1 MKKLL
6 TIAALLVG
14 VAAYLHYVQ
23 GWGARRFVK
32 ETIGR
37 FRSAESATTTPVG
50 SRGAGTHWETAA
62 PMKKARSE
70 IGAAEV
76 GGKIYVV
83 GGLDGFGR
91 TLDTVEVYDIEK
103 DSWSEAARLP
113 QALHHPAA
121 ATDGKKVYVVGG
133 FIGIAFRPVDTVYV
147 YEPETDSWSE
157 AGRLNDFRGAGAAV
171 FVDGKLHAAGGVTPS
186 GVSGAFEWYDGEGR
200 VWNGLKDLPT
210 PREHLAAV
218 GLDEKFYAVGGR
230 KRWVDQN
237 LAALEA
243 FDVSAPGWKSLPP
256 MPTKR
261 GGIAAAPYG
270 GKIYVF
276 GGEGRDGTFP
286 QVEAYDPEAAKWELL
301 PQPLPT
307 PRHGLAAVPYQNRIY
322 VLGGGK
328 RPGFSVSDA
337 NEVLIFETPKP

>member
-6 TIAALLVG
+6 TIIALLAGLV
-14 VAAYLHYVQ
+14 AYLHYVQ
-23 GWGARRFVK
+23 GWGARRFVN

-37 FRSAESATTTPVG
+37 FRPADSATTTPIG
-50 SRGAGTHWETAA
+50 SGGVGTHWETAA

-76 GGKIYVV
+76 NGKIYVI
-83 GGLDGFGR
+83 GGLDGYGR
-91 TLDTVEVYDIEK
+91 TTDSVEVYDIEK
-103 DSWSEAARLP
+103 DSWSEAAKLP
-113 QALHHPAA
+113 QALHHPAVT
-121 ATDGKKVYVVGG
+121 TDGEKVYVVGG

-157 AGRLNDFRGAGAAV
+157 AGRLNDFRGAGAAA
-171 FVDGKLHAAGGVTPS
+171 FAEGKLHAAGGVTSS
-186 GVSGAFEWYDGEGR
+186 GVSGTFEWYDGEGR

-218 GLDEKFYAVGGR
+218 GLDGKFYAIGGR

-237 LAALEA
+237 LAAMEA
-243 FDVSAPGWKSLPP
+243 FDVPAREWKALPP

-261 GGIAAAPYG
+261 GGIAAAASG
-270 GKIYVF
+270 GKIHVF
-276 GGEGRDGTFP
+276 GGEGKDGTFS
-286 QVEAYDPEAAKWELL
+286 QVEVYDPKAAAWESFS
-301 PQPLPT
+301 PALPT
-307 PRHGLAAVPYQNRIY
+307 PRHGLAAVPYRNRIY
-322 VLGGGK
+322 VLGGGR
-328 RPGFSVSDA
+328 RPGFAVSDV